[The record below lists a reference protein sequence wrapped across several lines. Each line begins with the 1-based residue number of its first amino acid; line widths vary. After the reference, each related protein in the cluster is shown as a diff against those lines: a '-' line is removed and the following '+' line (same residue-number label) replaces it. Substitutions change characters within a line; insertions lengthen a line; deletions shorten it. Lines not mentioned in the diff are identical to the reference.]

1 MGAFLEPGETYEIE
15 ISSGSITCRSM
26 SFRQQ
31 REVMKLI
38 KQLQKNEDPEV
49 AMDCVEKIIAS
60 SLVSWVCREKTGA
73 STQEFLDYISFAE
86 AMSIAKTI
94 TENGQ
99 LSETE
104 RKK

>member
-1 MGAFLEPGETYEIE
+1 MGAFLEPGETYEIA
-15 ISSGSITCRSM
+15 ISSGSVTCRAL

-31 REVMKLI
+31 REVIKLI

-60 SLVSWVCREKTGA
+60 SLVSWTCRDTSGT
-73 STQEFLDYISFAE
+73 SSQDFLDYISFAE
-86 AMSIAKTI
+86 AMSVGKKI
-94 TENGQ
+94 TEGGK
-99 LSETE
+99 LSEDE

>member
-1 MGAFLEPGETYEIE
+1 MGAFLEPGETYEIA
-15 ISSGSITCRSM
+15 ISSGTIICRSM

-60 SLVSWVCREKTGA
+60 SLASWVCREMSGT
-73 STQEFLDYISFAE
+73 STLELLDHVSFAE
-86 AMSIAKTI
+86 AMSIAKKI
-94 TENGQ
+94 TEGGQ